1 MNIDQI
7 IVYVAGY
14 VGDCGRE
21 LVLMTRDQE
30 FAMEWTAN
38 NQKYGALAVMR
49 GLYQNDL
56 DLDTVDPHY
65 IENHLLD
72 SHEVCGYDGIYT
84 NLYLSEVEK
93 LAA

>member
-21 LVLMTRDQE
+21 VILMTDDQE
-30 FAMEWTAN
+30 FALNWTATH
-38 NQKYGALAVMR
+38 QKYGALAVFR

-56 DLDTVDPHY
+56 DLDTVDCHY
-65 IENHLLD
+65 IEDHLLD

-84 NLYLSEVEK
+84 NEFLEEVEK